1 MTPARQHAFLGVL
14 VLLGAGWGAT
24 QPLAKISVSTGYGHF
39 GLMFWQAAIGSAFM
53 WILVLLR
60 GRPVPLNA
68 RALTFCAFIAMIGTA
83 IPNTTQFMAVKH
95 LPSGIMS
102 ILLSL
107 IPMIAFPISLAL
119 GLERFALRRFLGL
132 TVGLCGVLILVLPDA
147 SLPDPAMLVW
157 IPLAM
162 VAPIFYAFEGNFV
175 SKWGTGGLDPI
186 PLLAGATLIT
196 AVLVLPAA
204 IATDQ
209 FITPFQPFGAPE
221 WAIVGSAI
229 INVAVYAAYVWLV
242 GQAGAVFAAQVSYLV
257 TGFGVFWA
265 MLVLGERY
273 SPYVWIALVLVL
285 CGIALVQPRKN
296 AALADTSVME

>member
-1 MTPARQHAFLGVL
+1 MTSSRQYFFLGVL

-24 QPLAKISVSTGYGHF
+24 QPLAKIAVSTGYGHF
-39 GLMFWQAAIGSAFM
+39 GLMFWQTAIGSAFM
-53 WILVLLR
+53 WVLVLLR
-60 GRPVPLNA
+60 RRPIVFNTK
-68 RALTFCAFIAMIGTA
+68 ALIFCFFIAMIGTA
-83 IPNTTQFMAVKH
+83 VPNTTQFIAVKH

-107 IPMIAFPISLAL
+107 IPMMAFPFSLAL
-119 GLERFALRRFLGL
+119 GLERFSPRRFLGL
-132 TVGLCGVLILVLPDA
+132 TFGLFGVLILVVPDA

-157 IPLAM
+157 VPLAL
-162 VAPIFYAFEGNFV
+162 VAPALYAFEGNFV
-175 SKWGTGGLDPI
+175 AKWGTGGLDPI

-196 AVLVLPAA
+196 AILMAPAA
-204 IATDQ
+204 IATGQ

-221 WAIVGSAI
+221 WSIVASAV
-229 INVAVYAAYVWLV
+229 INVTVYASYVWLV
-242 GQAGAVFAAQVSYLV
+242 GQAGPVFSAQVSYLV

-273 SPYVWIALVLVL
+273 SPYVWIALAMVL

-296 AALADTSVME
+296 AAFADAPVME